1 MLLCV
6 QGLYVHCV
14 CYDSPLKMVSA
25 VHHVDQ
31 VGVLGANDWA
41 SEPERAGKPASKQVY
56 FEHTEAGC
64 HCTEMPHLLC

>member
-1 MLLCV
+1 
-6 QGLYVHCV
+6 
-14 CYDSPLKMVSA
+14 MVSA